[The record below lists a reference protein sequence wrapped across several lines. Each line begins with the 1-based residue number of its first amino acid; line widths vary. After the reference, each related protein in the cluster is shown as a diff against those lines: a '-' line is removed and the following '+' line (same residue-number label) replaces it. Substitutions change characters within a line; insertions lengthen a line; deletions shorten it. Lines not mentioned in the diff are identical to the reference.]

1 MKVGPVTHLTLYW
14 FRHEGSYKT
23 SLPPKMLSDNFLSK
37 VIVVNGFNYLSVLND
52 YFELPG

>member
-37 VIVVNGFNYLSVLND
+37 VIVVKGFNYLSVLND